1 MANRVA
7 LNPNPAISPRPPP
20 SWARP
25 KGETFESLD
34 AAFLAGAGFAALDAR
49 VRANAPFDGLWR
61 NRLALRAAV
70 AHAGLI
76 GRRESESELRDG
88 FALRGAGDAAAG
100 PADGLLKGWRELVR
114 HSTGLNPRVLHEVAA
129 SFGLNLPDALA
140 DILSAAE
147 IAIRED
153 RLPLRSAAHV
163 LSYVRRQHP
172 RAEFLGFWI
181 ADAVLAQGL
190 GWPLPLPLLAS
201 GLARRG
207 GGRRGSAPGDEFG
220 RLAIGYAEAAAA
232 AVDLHDE
239 LARRAAK
246 LIEAA
251 PRLRAKGAGAVVA
264 ALLDDDALSPAARLG
279 GMSDRGMRRLCDRLV
294 ALGAARELTGRPTF
308 RLYGL

>member
-1 MANRVA
+1 M
-7 LNPNPAISPRPPP
+7 
-20 SWARP
+20 
-25 KGETFESLD
+25 
-34 AAFLAGAGFAALDAR
+34 
-49 VRANAPFDGLWR
+49 
-61 NRLALRAAV
+61 
-70 AHAGLI
+70 
-76 GRRESESELRDG
+76 
-88 FALRGAGDAAAG
+88 
-100 PADGLLKGWRELVR
+100 
-114 HSTGLNPRVLHEVAA
+114 
-129 SFGLNLPDALA
+129 
-140 DILSAAE
+140 
-147 IAIRED
+147 
-153 RLPLRSAAHV
+153 
-163 LSYVRRQHP
+163 
-172 RAEFLGFWI
+172 
-181 ADAVLAQGL
+181 LAQGL

>member
-1 MANRVA
+1 MANRLA
-7 LNPNPAISPRPPP
+7 LDPNPPISPPPLP

-34 AAFLAGAGFAALDAR
+34 AAFLVGANLAALDAR
-49 VRANAPFDGLWR
+49 VRANAPFDGVWR
-61 NRLALRAAV
+61 HRLALRAAV
-70 AHAGLI
+70 AHARLI
-76 GRRESESELRDG
+76 GRREGEAELRDG

-100 PADGLLKGWRELVR
+100 PAGGLLKGWRELVR
-114 HSTGLNPRVLHEVAA
+114 RSTGLNPRVLHEVAA

-163 LSYVRRQHP
+163 LAYVRRQHP

-181 ADAVLAQGL
+181 ADAVLAHRL
-190 GWPLPLPLLAS
+190 GWPIPLPLLVS
-201 GLARRG
+201 GF
-207 GGRRGSAPGDEFG
+207 GRKNRPGDEFG
-220 RLAIGYAEAAAA
+220 QITIAYARAAAA
-232 AVDLHDE
+232 AVDLHGE
-239 LARRAAK
+239 LARSAAT

-294 ALGAARELTGRPTF
+294 ALGAARELTGRATF